1 MKRSVVTG
9 TPHDDGE
16 EPSAQTEKIEIPV
29 NGRTVLAFVMIALL
43 LGTFGTLVLLRL
55 FPNGALIGWLQ

>member
-1 MKRSVVTG
+1 MKRNVMG

-16 EPSAQTEKIEIPV
+16 EPPAQAKKIEIPV
-29 NGRTVLAFVMIALL
+29 NGKTVLAFVMIALL

-55 FPNGALIGWLQ
+55 FPNGMLIGWLQ